1 MRTSTT
7 ALLPLR
13 SPGRGKTRLAS
24 VLTPGE
30 RAALAGAML
39 ADVAAAF
46 RDTSVDEVIVVA
58 GGPTAAAAAS
68 ALGLDV
74 LLDPPDVSSLDGAL
88 GAAAARLGRR
98 AGLLVVAADLP
109 AVTSEDLE
117 AVLARATDVVIAPTR
132 DGGTGALLRRPGD
145 AITTAYGRGSAAR
158 HRQLARTAGRTVSV
172 VRRNGLAHDVD
183 RRRDLTD
190 LRRLTVGPAT
200 TRLLATLCAAEEAAG

>member
-7 ALLPLR
+7 ALVPLR

-46 RDTSVDEVIVVA
+46 HGTAVDEVIVVA

-74 LLDPPDVSSLDGAL
+74 VIDPPDVVSLDGAL
-88 GAAAARLGRR
+88 RAAAARLGWR

-109 AVTSEDLE
+109 AVTSDDLE
-117 AVLARATDVVIAPTR
+117 AVLTGETEVVIAPTR

-158 HRQLARTAGRTVSV
+158 HRQLARTAGRSV
-172 VRRNGLAHDVD
+172 TIVRRSGLAHDVD
-183 RRRDLTD
+183 TRADLAE
-190 LRRLTVGPAT
+190 LRRLDVGPAT
-200 TRLLATLCAAEEAAG
+200 TRLLATLLPVDEAAG